1 MKFLNWIA
9 QYNKALVPV
18 TMAVVY
24 YLNTKYGIDIPI
36 KESDAV
42 IIWMTISGFITWAVP
57 NKKLK

>member
-42 IIWMTISGFITWAVP
+42 VIWMTISGIITWAVP

>member
-36 KESDAV
+36 KESDAA
-42 IIWMTISGFITWAVP
+42 IIWMTISGFITWVVP